1 MTTNIKTKMNRLWVA
16 SLTISGA
23 AMLLVVAASPVGA
36 QAKPVVIEEIVARVN
51 NDIVTLSDFQK
62 ADAALHQDIAQ
73 ECQGCMP
80 DKIDAEYKDRSKDLL
95 RDLIDQ
101 DLLVQRAKDEGISV
115 ETDVVK
121 RLDEVRKQNNL
132 DSMDDLEKAV
142 EKSGIPWEDYK
153 TQIRNNLLTQ
163 EIIRHDV
170 GGRINIGPDEVKAY
184 YDAHQT
190 EFVRPEEVAL
200 SEIFLTTDGMSPE
213 EIEATER
220 RADDL
225 HNRVVKGEDFSQL
238 ATRYSEGSTAKQG
251 GDLGTYERGQLDK
264 TLDAAVFKMDKG
276 QITDVIQTKTGFEI
290 LKVDDHFQAGQQ
302 PLDKVQNDIMNKLY
316 LQRVQ
321 PALRQFLAQLREESY
336 VTVRAGYTDS
346 AAVPGATV
354 IQEVAPTPDTQVKKK
369 KKSAKANGL

>member
-1 MTTNIKTKMNRLWVA
+1 
-16 SLTISGA
+16 
-23 AMLLVVAASPVGA
+23 MLLVVAASPVGA

-290 LKVDDHFQAGQQ
+290 LKVENHYQAGLQ
-302 PLDKVQNDIMNKLY
+302 PMNKVENEIMNKLY
-316 LQRVQ
+316 MQKMQ
-321 PALRQFLAQLREESY
+321 PTMRDYLAQLRQESY
-336 VTVRAGYTDS
+336 VMVKPGYLDS
-346 AAVPGATV
+346 AAVPGASV
-354 IQEVAPTPDTQVKKK
+354 IQEVQPTPDAPNKKK
-369 KKSAKANGL
+369 EKKKLPMPKVNGQ